1 VEDVMTED
9 SPMSNTSLPLVG
21 AGCIARSWFPP
32 ERRDRVQVGG
42 RSAGAQPA
50 DRPFSPADSTC
61 RLAPVGTEVVF
72 PVADGIRESRLSER
86 HPLCGMLFCR
96 CGARFYRSE
105 SPRARR
111 EYMTVCGCRLRPI
124 DADTVERQVLAA
136 RNTQHEMRAAAG
148 QVGLPTLAVLDGRG
162 RIEVGGTLDDIRFVP
177 RP

>member
-1 VEDVMTED
+1 MTEH

-21 AGCIARSWFPP
+21 EGWIARSWLSP
-32 ERRDRVQVGG
+32 ERRDRDQLGG
-42 RSAGAQPA
+42 RSAHAG
-50 DRPFSPADSTC
+50 RPPSPANS
-61 RLAPVGTEVVF
+61 GFNVVPAASEIAH
-72 PVADGIRESRLSER
+72 PVADGNREQRPPAR

-105 SPRARR
+105 SPGARR

-124 DADTVERQVLAA
+124 DADTIERQVAA
-136 RNTQHEMRAAAG
+136 TRNMLHAIPAAAG
-148 QVGLPTLAVLDGRG
+148 QSGPQTFTAIDGPG